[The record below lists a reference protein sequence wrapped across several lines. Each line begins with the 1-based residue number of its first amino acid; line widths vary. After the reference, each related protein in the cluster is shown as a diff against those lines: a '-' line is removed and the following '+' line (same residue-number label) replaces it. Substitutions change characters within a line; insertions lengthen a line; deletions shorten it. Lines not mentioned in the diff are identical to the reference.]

1 MSLLPVAGAAA
12 GTAAAV
18 GAAAAGA
25 WVAASVIT
33 ETTGLAATDGF
44 RLGKAL
50 QNGAFVD
57 DVVKW
62 GPFTREEHV
71 VDLIKAEPLVG
82 QRAETALTRTVP
94 TGRPHS
100 GAHMDQ
106 PGVGGDERLETV
118 RTKTIHR
125 CLSRWS
131 PRATASR
138 PRDRPG
144 WPPPAGGRTSPA
156 DTPRAGST
164 PRHTGRAAH
173 SPQRTHA
180 RHGGPSP
187 RSSDAPTPDE
197 PAHASEPTP

>member
-1 MSLLPVAGAAA
+1 MSLLPAA

-18 GAAAAGA
+18 GAAAVGAAAVGAAAAGA
-25 WVAASVIT
+25 AAAGAAAAGAGIAASVIT
-33 ETTGLAATDGF
+33 ETTGLAATNGF

-82 QRAETALTRTVP
+82 QRAEAALTRTVP

-106 PGVGGDERLETV
+106 PEVGGDERLETV
-118 RTKTIHR
+118 RTKTTHR

-144 WPPPAGGRTSPA
+144 
-156 DTPRAGST
+156 
-164 PRHTGRAAH
+164 
-173 SPQRTHA
+173 
-180 RHGGPSP
+180 
-187 RSSDAPTPDE
+187 
-197 PAHASEPTP
+197 